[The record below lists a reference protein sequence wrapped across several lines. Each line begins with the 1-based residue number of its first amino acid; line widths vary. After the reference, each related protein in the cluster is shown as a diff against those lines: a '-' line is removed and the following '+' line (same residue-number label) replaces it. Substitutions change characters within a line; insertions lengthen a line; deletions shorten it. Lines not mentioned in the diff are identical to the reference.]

1 MIQINNLTQ
10 KQINML
16 NIMWRCDTVLDIM
29 NWQSTL
35 NESDYKMSISL
46 QDLLIA
52 EYCDQLVLESGLAEA
67 NDLIES
73 LKR

>member
-16 NIMWRCDTVLDIM
+16 NTMWSCDTALDIM
-29 NWQSTL
+29 NWQSRL

-52 EYCDQLVLESGLAEA
+52 EYCDQLVLESDLAEA